1 MRDEIIVYCK
11 DDEDIKETF
20 KYIKELNVFKESVIH
35 KDKAEFSNY
44 TKDKKREIRIKCIT
58 LKENARGIK
67 GNIGLLTKSFNQ
79 QLKDNKDIYWLM
91 IQSSINS
98 YTNGIIAPLSKLKEI
113 I

>member
-11 DDEDIKETF
+11 DEEDIKETC
-20 KYIKELNVFKESVIH
+20 KYIKELNVFEESIIH

-44 TKDKKREIRIKCIT
+44 TKDKKREIRIRCIT

-67 GNIGLLTKSFNQ
+67 GNLALLTKSFEQ
-79 QLKDNKDIYWLM
+79 QLKYNKNIYWSI
-91 IQSSINS
+91 IQLSINS
-98 YTNGIIAPLSKLKEI
+98 YTNGIIAPLSILKEI